1 MFENIGIPELL
12 LIILFI
18 LIFFGAKKIPEIA
31 RGLGQGVS
39 EFRKAMRDVQN
50 SAQGEIKQLKND
62 MDGIT
67 TQTPSSAEKSS
78 TPKG

>member
-31 RGLGQGVS
+31 KGLGQGVS

-50 SAQGEIKQLKND
+50 TAQGEIKQVKTD
-62 MDGIT
+62 IESA
-67 TQTPSSAEKSS
+67 TQIPSNTEKSAA
-78 TPKG
+78 PKG